1 MDDVML
7 DWDDRMFNRDHFMV
21 DWDNLMMDWDNLMM
35 DWLSVSYCLMVVMAY
50 FRMELFMN
58 NLLMMGDDDSLF
70 VMRNEV
76 LTFLVV
82 AVEIVLIFKPVLIR
96 V

>member
-7 DWDDRMFNRDHFMV
+7 DWYHMMFNR
-21 DWDNLMMDWDNLMM
+21 DNLMM
-35 DWLSVSYCLMVVMAY
+35 DWLSVSYSLMVMMAY
-50 FRMELFMN
+50 FRMEFFMDNLF
-58 NLLMMGDDDSLF
+58 MMGDDDSLL

>member
-1 MDDVML
+1 MEDVML
-7 DWDDRMFNRDHFMV
+7 DWYDMMFNRDHFMV
-21 DWDNLMMDWDNLMM
+21 DWDNLMMN
-35 DWLSVSYCLMVVMAY
+35 WLSVSYSLMVMMAY
-50 FRMELFMN
+50 FRMEFFMD
-58 NLLMMGDDDSLF
+58 NLLMMGDDDSLL

-82 AVEIVLIFKPVLIR
+82 AMEIVLIFKPVLIR

>member
-1 MDDVML
+1 MDDVMF
-7 DWDDRMFNRDHFMV
+7 DWYDMMFNRDHFMV
-21 DWDNLMMDWDNLMM
+21 DWDNLMMDWLT
-35 DWLSVSYCLMVVMAY
+35 VSYSLMVMMAY
-50 FRMELFMN
+50 FRMEFFMD
-58 NLLMMGDDDSLF
+58 NLLMMGDDDSLL

>member
-7 DWDDRMFNRDHFMV
+7 DWDDMMFNRDHFMV
-21 DWDNLMMDWDNLMM
+21 DWDNLMM

-50 FRMELFMN
+50 FRMEFFMN

-82 AVEIVLIFKPVLIR
+82 AVEIVLILKPVLIR

>member
-7 DWDDRMFNRDHFMV
+7 DWYDMMFNR
-21 DWDNLMMDWDNLMM
+21 DNLMM
-35 DWLSVSYCLMVVMAY
+35 DWLSVSYSLMVMMAY
-50 FRMELFMN
+50 FRMEFFMD
-58 NLLMMGDDDSLF
+58 NLLVMGDDDSLL